1 MEAKQIYDGHAD
13 LWVRQDPILLSD
25 YSARPR
31 VLELCGD
38 VQGLTALD
46 LGCGE
51 GYVGRQL
58 ARKGAASV
66 EGHDVSEGMIAGAKK
81 TADTLGLDHLT
92 YAVSD
97 LRKADFGDPENPV
110 DLVIAVFLFNYMDA
124 ASMLR
129 ILKRVRAVLKPE
141 GRFIFTVPH
150 PMLPWIKPAD
160 KPFYMRPVGGY
171 LSSTD
176 VPFPGRIWR
185 RDGASVE
192 VQAVHKTFTTYFSSL
207 AAAGFTHMPHVEELH
222 ITADH
227 VALDP
232 EFFGPLTDLPLHV
245 AFSLQP

>member
-1 MEAKQIYDGHAD
+1 MEAKEIYDGYAD
-13 LWVRQDPILLSD
+13 LWVRNEPVLLSD

-38 VQGLTALD
+38 VEGKSILD

-58 ARKGAASV
+58 AQKGAASV
-66 EGHDVSEGMIAGAKK
+66 KGYDVSGGMIEGAKK
-81 TADTLGLDHLT
+81 TATEAGLDHLT

-97 LRKADFGDPENPV
+97 LREAQFGDAENPV
-110 DLVIAVFLFNYMDA
+110 DLVVAVFLFNYMDS
-124 ASMLR
+124 ASMSR
-129 ILKRVRAVLKPE
+129 ILDRIRTVLKPG

-150 PMLPWIKPAD
+150 PLLPWIKPAE
-160 KPFYMRPVGGY
+160 KPFYMRPEGGY
-171 LSSTD
+171 LSAVD

-192 VQAVHKTFTTYFSSL
+192 VQAVHKTFTTYFNAL
-207 AAAGFTHMPHVEELH
+207 AAAGFTSMPHVEELH

-232 EFFGPLTDLPLHV
+232 EFFGPLVDLPLHV
-245 AFSLQP
+245 AFSLSS